1 MWTMATMVMMAV
13 VLVGVGLTDTMETKV
28 VDKMTTRLV
37 DKVATR
43 LVDKMRVRRSSGG
56 RQGEE
61 MEAENELIRLQ
72 QAIGQ
77 Y

>member
-1 MWTMATMVMMAV
+1 M
-13 VLVGVGLTDTMETKV
+13 LVPWAAREAARLETAWMYRFGRKSTMETKV
-28 VDKMTTRLV
+28 VDKVTTRV
-37 DKVATR
+37 
-43 LVDKMRVRRSSGG
+43 VDKMRVRRSSGG

-61 MEAENELIRLQ
+61 MEAENELVRLQ

>member
-1 MWTMATMVMMAV
+1 MWTMATMVMLAV

-28 VDKMTTRLV
+28 VDKVT
-37 DKVATR
+37 TR

-61 MEAENELIRLQ
+61 MEAENELVRLQ

>member
-28 VDKMTTRLV
+28 VEKVTTRV
-37 DKVATR
+37 
-43 LVDKMRVRRSSGG
+43 VDKMRVRRSSGG
-56 RQGEE
+56 RQAEE
-61 MEAENELIRLQ
+61 MEAENELVRLQ

>member
-37 DKVATR
+37 DKI
-43 LVDKMRVRRSSGG
+43 RVRRSSGG

-61 MEAENELIRLQ
+61 MEAENELVRLQ

>member
-28 VDKMTTRLV
+28 VDKMATRVVDKMTTRLV
-37 DKVATR
+37 DKI
-43 LVDKMRVRRSSGG
+43 RVRRSGG

-61 MEAENELIRLQ
+61 MEAENELVRLQ

>member
-1 MWTMATMVMMAV
+1 MWTMATVVMMAV

-28 VDKMTTRLV
+28 VDKVT
-37 DKVATR
+37 TR

-61 MEAENELIRLQ
+61 MEAENELVRLQ

>member
-1 MWTMATMVMMAV
+1 MWTMVTMVMMAV

-28 VDKMTTRLV
+28 VE
-37 DKVATR
+37 KVATR
-43 LVDKMRVRRSSGG
+43 LVDKIRVRRSGG

-61 MEAENELIRLQ
+61 MEAENELVRLQ

>member
-1 MWTMATMVMMAV
+1 MWTMATMVMLAV

-28 VDKMTTRLV
+28 VDKM
-37 DKVATR
+37 ATR
-43 LVDKMRVRRSSGG
+43 VVDKMRVRRSSGG

-61 MEAENELIRLQ
+61 MEAENELVRLQ

>member
-13 VLVGVGLTDTMETKV
+13 VLVGVGLTDTMETKE
-28 VDKMTTRLV
+28 V

>member
-13 VLVGVGLTDTMETKV
+13 VLVGVGLTDTMETKE
-28 VDKMTTRLV
+28 V

-61 MEAENELIRLQ
+61 MEAENELVRLQ

>member
-28 VDKMTTRLV
+28 VDKMTTRV
-37 DKVATR
+37 
-43 LVDKMRVRRSSGG
+43 VDKMRVRRSSGG

-61 MEAENELIRLQ
+61 MEAENELVRLQ

>member
-1 MWTMATMVMMAV
+1 MWTMATMVMLAV

-28 VDKMTTRLV
+28 V

-61 MEAENELIRLQ
+61 MEAENELVRLQ

-77 Y
+77 

>member
-28 VDKMTTRLV
+28 VDKVT
-37 DKVATR
+37 TR

>member
-1 MWTMATMVMMAV
+1 MATMVMMAV

-28 VDKMTTRLV
+28 VE
-37 DKVATR
+37 KVATR
-43 LVDKMRVRRSSGG
+43 LVDKIRVRRSGG

-61 MEAENELIRLQ
+61 MEAENELVRLQ

>member
-28 VDKMTTRLV
+28 VEKVTTRV
-37 DKVATR
+37 
-43 LVDKMRVRRSSGG
+43 VDKMRVRRSSGG

-61 MEAENELIRLQ
+61 MEAENELVRLQ

>member
-1 MWTMATMVMMAV
+1 MWTMATMVMLAV

-28 VDKMTTRLV
+28 VDK
-37 DKVATR
+37 VATR
-43 LVDKMRVRRSSGG
+43 VVDKMRVRRSSGG

>member
-28 VDKMTTRLV
+28 VE
-37 DKVATR
+37 KVATR
-43 LVDKMRVRRSSGG
+43 LVDKIRVRRSSGG

-61 MEAENELIRLQ
+61 MEAENELVRLQ

>member
-28 VDKMTTRLV
+28 VDKM
-37 DKVATR
+37 
-43 LVDKMRVRRSSGG
+43 RVRRSSGG

-61 MEAENELIRLQ
+61 MEAENELVRLQ

>member
-28 VDKMTTRLV
+28 V

-61 MEAENELIRLQ
+61 MEAENELVRLQ

-77 Y
+77 

>member
-28 VDKMTTRLV
+28 VDK
-37 DKVATR
+37 VATR
-43 LVDKMRVRRSSGG
+43 LLDKIRVRRSSGG

-61 MEAENELIRLQ
+61 MEAENELVRLQ

>member
-37 DKVATR
+37 DKI
-43 LVDKMRVRRSSGG
+43 RVRRSSGG

-61 MEAENELIRLQ
+61 VEAENELVRLQ